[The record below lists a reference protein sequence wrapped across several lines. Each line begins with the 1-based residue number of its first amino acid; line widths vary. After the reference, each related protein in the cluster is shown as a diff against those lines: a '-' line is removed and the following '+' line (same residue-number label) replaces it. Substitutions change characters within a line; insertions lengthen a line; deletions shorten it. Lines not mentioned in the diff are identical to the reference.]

1 MRRGGPNA
9 RKVVARPPNP
19 GHPSRRRLPRQAFEV
34 QRYRLKILCALRIV
48 TVTGWGR
55 EADRE
60 KTRAASFDGHL
71 VNPPGLAEL
80 QAVLAVRAAPQDVN
94 I

>member
-1 MRRGGPNA
+1 MRA
-9 RKVVARPPNP
+9 RWWLDP
-19 GHPSRRRLPRQAFEV
+19 GHPSQRRLPRRAFEV
-34 QRYRLKILCALRIV
+34 QRYRLKILCVLRIV
-48 TVTGWGR
+48 AGTGWGQ

-71 VNPPGLAEL
+71 VNPPGLADP
-80 QAVLAVRAAPQDVN
+80 QAVRAAPQDVN